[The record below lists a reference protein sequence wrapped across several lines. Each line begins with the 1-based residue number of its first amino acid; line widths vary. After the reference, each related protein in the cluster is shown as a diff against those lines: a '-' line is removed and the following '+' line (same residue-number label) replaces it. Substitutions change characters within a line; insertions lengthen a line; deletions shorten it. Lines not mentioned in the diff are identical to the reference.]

1 MGYVGPMTS
10 EHTHREVVEATE
22 EAEATITPQEV
33 PINMYETTQALV
45 IVAALPAV
53 MPDDVSIELRGNLVT
68 IRAEVRSAGVRDY
81 LVHEWDYGGYRR
93 EISIPEGFG
102 AGMEASLANG
112 QLAVRLLR
120 GDPLSSL
127 TIQPD

>member
-1 MGYVGPMTS
+1 MAND
-10 EHTHREVVEATE
+10 HTLHDQVVEATE
-22 EAEATITPQEV
+22 EAEATLPPQEV
-33 PINMYETTQALV
+33 PVNMYETPQALV
-45 IVAALPAV
+45 VVAPMPAV
-53 MPDDVSIELRGNLVT
+53 MRDDVTVELRGNLLT
-68 IRAEVRSAGVRDY
+68 MRAEVRSAGVRDY

-93 EISIPEGFG
+93 ELSIPEGFG

-120 GDPLSSL
+120 GDAPLSV

>member
-1 MGYVGPMTS
+1 MAS
-10 EHTHREVVEATE
+10 KHTHRDVVEATE
-22 EAEATITPQEV
+22 QAEATITPQEV

-53 MPDDVSIELRGNLVT
+53 MPDDVTIDLHGNLVT

-93 EISIPEGFG
+93 EVSIPEGFG

-120 GDPLSSL
+120 GDPLNSL
-127 TIQPD
+127 SIQPD

>member
-1 MGYVGPMTS
+1 MAS
-10 EHTHREVVEATE
+10 EQAHREVVEATE
-22 EAEATITPQEV
+22 EAGATLQPQEV
-33 PINMYETTQALV
+33 PINMYETTHALV
-45 IVAALPAV
+45 VVAPLPAV
-53 MPDDVSIELRGNLVT
+53 MRDDVTIDLRGNLVT

-81 LVHEWDYGGYRR
+81 LVHEWDYGGYLR

-112 QLAVRLLR
+112 QLALRLLR
-120 GDPLSSL
+120 GDPPGSL